1 MGFAGRTLG
10 LAVGGVVTLAS
21 AQPAT
26 KTRATPAKAAT
37 APQAPAAPVPTAPAK
52 ASTAPGE
59 NPTTV
64 VTTPTKPIVEN
75 SLEVFLALLREYK
88 NYPEFFAMISKG
100 DKTFA
105 DLDARV
111 VARLPKKVLE
121 SRIRQFNTDFVV
133 YRKLK
138 AVKSRELADK
148 KAKLDETAISDL
160 ANRGDLELKV
170 KALESQTRQV
180 KKVLFLLSVDAN
192 TSVLEAIETLP
203 PALRVVDDHKAGAA
217 GAGGG
222 VGAGAAAIPKMPGV
236 FGGSREQRLSQKET
250 DKINLTPVDKEFTNT
265 QLGKKLVSDLGA
277 PIDAWS
283 YDYKSD
289 ELYVAVGKNISK
301 VRVKEESPGIR
312 YIQTRV
318 GARFEEPIGAD
329 TKVDML
335 TAKGKFL
342 TGEGNE
348 ATLFGKMP
356 EGQKY
361 MDQLPPGH
369 SENDGHDH
377 HHDH

>member
-1 MGFAGRTLG
+1 MGFSGRLAGLV
-10 LAVGGVVTLAS
+10 AWGVATLAF
-21 AQPAT
+21 AQPSA
-26 KTRATPAKAAT
+26 RPRGNSAKAAGT
-37 APQAPAAPVPTAPAK
+37 PAAPTAPAK
-52 ASTAPGE
+52 ATDTPGE
-59 NPTTV
+59 NPTV
-64 VTTPTKPIVEN
+64 GAPTKPNVEN

-88 NYPEFFAMISKG
+88 NYPEFFTMISKG

-105 DLDARV
+105 DVDARV
-111 VARLPKKVLE
+111 IARLPKKVLE

-148 KAKLDETAISDL
+148 KAKLEDTAISDL

-192 TSVLEAIETLP
+192 TSVLEALETLP
-203 PALRVVDDHKAGAA
+203 PALRVADKPEA
-217 GAGGG
+217 GAGGATG
-222 VGAGAAAIPKMPGV
+222 GGAAAGPPPKMPGV

-250 DKINLTPVDKEFTNT
+250 DKINLTPVDKEFTAT
-265 QLGKKLVSDLGA
+265 QLGKKLISDLGA
-277 PIDAWS
+277 PVDAWS

-318 GARFEEPIGAD
+318 GARFEEPIGSD
-329 TKVDML
+329 TKVDMIS
-335 TAKGKFL
+335 AKGKFL

-361 MDQLPPGH
+361 IDQLPPGH